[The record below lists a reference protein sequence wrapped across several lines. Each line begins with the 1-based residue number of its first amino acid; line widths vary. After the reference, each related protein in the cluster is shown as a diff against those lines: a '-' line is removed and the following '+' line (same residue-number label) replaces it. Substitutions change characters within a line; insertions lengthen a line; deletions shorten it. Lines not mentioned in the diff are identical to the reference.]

1 MDLLLT
7 ILAIPTVSLIA
18 YFFGRNPFRWAI
30 YAYLLEFWVLIP
42 LFLMKKKPT
51 PPIPKWLKNQV
62 TLPIFKL
69 QLTKVRTP
77 QDFEGHFK

>member
-1 MDLLLT
+1 MDILIT

-18 YFFGRNPFRWAI
+18 FIFGRNPFRWAI

-51 PPIPKWLKNQV
+51 PPIPNWVNSLV
-62 TLPIFKL
+62 TELNMKRELRGIK
-69 QLTKVRTP
+69 TP
-77 QDFEGHFK
+77 EDIRIK